1 MIKGKEYEVAALS
14 AVAAGGTYYWMK
26 KVGSESTKDS
36 IGSDAKPPA
45 NPTKEGTAKATED
58 IKGTAK
64 SATDEIKKAGNE
76 ASKQLNPK

>member
-1 MIKGKEYEVAALS
+1 MIKGKEYELAVLS
-14 AVAAGGTYYWMK
+14 AVAAGGTYWWMK
-26 KVGSESTKDS
+26 KDSVESSKEP

-64 SATDEIKKAGNE
+64 SANDEVKKAGNE
-76 ASKQLNPK
+76 ASKYLNPK